1 MRSNRQQQMSSKA
14 SNQGGSKREGT
25 FEDVVPLNA
34 NDQSDSMEFE
44 AFDVEDDDANDD
56 QAGGHIDV
64 RVVEVDDGP
73 KDEISQHLSNDEE
86 LDLSQNRGL
95 LFTDAQIKS
104 SRRYNYDENEK
115 AVSEEP
121 KEIDKDDDIIIH

>member
-1 MRSNRQQQMSSKA
+1 
-14 SNQGGSKREGT
+14 
-25 FEDVVPLNA
+25 
-34 NDQSDSMEFE
+34 MEFE

-121 KEIDKDDDIIIH
+121 KEIDKDDDMIIHQVDHTAEIEQDIMPQNHSQALVNETE